1 MRQQRNATHMGS
13 DDGDVKESRYRNG
26 DVPGKR
32 RRAPRIVC
40 MHQIVRR
47 IPFRNIRY
55 AGLSARPSTDIKDM
69 HVVVVRM
76 KKHGAAAAAVAVAEQ
91 AAARG
96 HSSSGGHENFDL

>member
-1 MRQQRNATHMGS
+1 MRQQRHAAHMGS
-13 DDGDVKESRYRNG
+13 DDGEVEVSRYRNC

-40 MHQIVRR
+40 MHRIVRR
-47 IPFRNIRY
+47 IPFRNIRH
-55 AGLSARPSTDIKDM
+55 AGLSARPSTDIKDVHM
-69 HVVVVRM
+69 VVVRM
-76 KKHGAAAAAVAVAEQ
+76 KKHGAAAAAVAEQ